1 MNQNEISDKRLI
13 KAFKGITFSN
23 FKKPKPK
30 KELLNN
36 LAAGKI
42 EPSCYWAAE
51 FICAG
56 HFLDVWDIFFYL

>member
-23 FKKPKPK
+23 FKKTEA

-36 LAAGKI
+36 LVLVKLNLLVIGLLNL
-42 EPSCYWAAE
+42 YV
-51 FICAG
+51 
-56 HFLDVWDIFFYL
+56 LDIF